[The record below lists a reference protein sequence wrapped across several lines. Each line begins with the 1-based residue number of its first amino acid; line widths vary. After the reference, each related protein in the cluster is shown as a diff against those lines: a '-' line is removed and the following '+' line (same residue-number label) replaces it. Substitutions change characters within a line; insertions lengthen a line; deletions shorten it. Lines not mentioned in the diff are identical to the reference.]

1 MIFNDDY
8 EAIEKEIGK
17 EIIKE
22 VIERIQK
29 VKAENDAKKEVSN
42 KYIDVDIL
50 NAD

>member
-22 VIERIQK
+22 VIDRIQK
-29 VKAENDAKKEVSN
+29 IRSENDAKKEESN
-42 KYIDVDIL
+42 KYIEVDIL